1 MFIHL
6 ALSNDNLRGH
16 TIPCYYN
23 SHILADF
30 VADFLTSVKT
40 TIAMKENCLA
50 RHINFLSGLEK
61 LFVNIL
67 CMHMCMHACLNFFF
81 WGGGVEGGGGV
92 QGF

>member
-1 MFIHL
+1 M
-6 ALSNDNLRGH
+6 
-16 TIPCYYN
+16 TIKETMPCYYN

-50 RHINFLSGLEK
+50 QHIKFLSGLEK
-61 LFVNIL
+61 LFVNML
-67 CMHMCMHACLNFFF
+67 CMHACMFKL
-81 WGGGVEGGGGV
+81 GGGVEGGGGV